1 MPSRFDRR
9 WLSLKRA
16 TASIPLLAAAS
27 CAEPPTTASVAIP
40 PLPPQQ
46 ARIWFYRE
54 VDTADWNSTTPYVR
68 LNGAIAGVPVQGGA
82 FYRDVPPGHYGITV
96 DGWGMSP
103 TPSRNRRPTS
113 IQQLDRASL
122 ASFPLQLLVAR
133 RIVVAGQSV
142 EILQAPQRPGLPG
155 DLIEV
160 VRQSSDHMHE
170 PKVGKICSKA

>member
-16 TASIPLLAAAS
+16 TASIPFLEATS

-40 PLPPQQ
+40 PLP
-46 ARIWFYRE
+46 
-54 VDTADWNSTTPYVR
+54 
-68 LNGAIAGVPVQGGA
+68 
-82 FYRDVPPGHYGITV
+82 
-96 DGWGMSP
+96 
-103 TPSRNRRPTS
+103 
-113 IQQLDRASL
+113 
-122 ASFPLQLLVAR
+122 
-133 RIVVAGQSV
+133 
-142 EILQAPQRPGLPG
+142 PQRPGLPG

>member
-1 MPSRFDRR
+1 MQSRFDRR

-16 TASIPLLAAAS
+16 TASIPLLATAS

-82 FYRDVPPGHYGITV
+82 FYRDVPPGHYRITV

-103 TPSRNRRPTS
+103 TPSREVAIAAGEQIYARIGLGASWNRQGFTITLAPGE
-113 IQQLDRASL
+113 LGRAAVAHSEFYGGRAL
-122 ASFPLQLLVAR
+122 TAAS
-133 RIVVAGQSV
+133 AGT
-142 EILQAPQRPGLPG
+142 
-155 DLIEV
+155 
-160 VRQSSDHMHE
+160 
-170 PKVGKICSKA
+170 